1 MARNPKSAGS
11 IRMAKAVG
19 REVRR
24 LRLAA
29 GYSQERIAEILGV
42 HRTQIGFIERGE
54 NTTSVHTLA
63 LIANCLGTKAS
74 EILREVGW

>member
-1 MARNPKSAGS
+1 MARSPKTPDS

-29 GYSQERIAEILGV
+29 GYSQEELAETLGV

-54 NTTSVHTLA
+54 NTTSIHTLA
-63 LIANCLGTKAS
+63 QIAACLGSRAS
-74 EILREVGW
+74 EVLKSVGC

>member
-1 MARNPKSAGS
+1 MARSPKSSDS

-19 REVRR
+19 REIRR

-29 GYSQERIAEILGV
+29 GYSQEQLAETLGV

-54 NTTSVHTLA
+54 NTTSIYTLA
-63 LIANCLGTKAS
+63 QIVVCLGSKAS
-74 EILREVGW
+74 DVLRSIGY